1 MTHRPVALV
10 VDDEDDIRSVLT
22 ELLEHAG
29 LDVTSAADGNAA
41 VEQFGRIRPALVL
54 LDINMPG
61 RGGLEVLPEL
71 RALDPAV
78 PIIILSGEGQISVV
92 VQAIQGGAYDYLAK
106 PIEPRVIMLAV
117 RRALAHRA
125 LVAEVAGLRQRAGAA
140 AGLRSQ
146 MGPGPEVERIV
157 EQVTQVAGS
166 GFTVLIQGETGTGK
180 ELVARAL
187 HLQSPRRER
196 PFVALDC
203 GAIPDTLIE
212 SELFGYEKGAFTGAD
227 RRKEGHFELA
237 DRGTLLLDEIGNLP
251 AATQGKLLRV
261 LQERQV
267 QPLGARQ
274 PRRVDV
280 WIIAASNASLH
291 EAAEAGRFRQDLY
304 YRLNEFTIALPAL
317 RERAGDIPYLAQR
330 FVEEAAMELGRP
342 ARRISPDALDT
353 LCRHPWPGNVREL
366 RNVMRQAVLRSGDV
380 IARDDV
386 ALGRSPVGARE
397 SAGPAGVP
405 LPLREVARA
414 AAAEAERRA
423 ICEAL
428 AAAGGNKSEAAR
440 RLSTDF
446 KTLHLKM
453 RELNISAR
461 DFSAQR

>member
-10 VDDEDDIRSVLT
+10 VDDEEDIRAVLT
-22 ELLEHAG
+22 ELLEREG
-29 LDVTSAADGNAA
+29 LDVAAAADGAAA
-41 VEQFGRIRPALVL
+41 VEQFGRVRPVLVL
-54 LDINMPG
+54 LDINMP
-61 RGGLEVLPEL
+61 RRSGLEVLPEL

-106 PIEPRVIMLAV
+106 PIDPRVLALAI
-117 RRALAHRA
+117 RRALDHRA
-125 LVAEVAGLRQRAGAA
+125 LVAEVAGLRHRAGGE

-146 MGPGPEVERIV
+146 MGPGPEVQRIV

-196 PFVALDC
+196 PFIALDC

-212 SELFGYEKGAFTGAD
+212 SELFGYERGAFTGAD

-237 DRGTLLLDEIGNLP
+237 DRGTLFLDEIGNLP

-274 PRRVDV
+274 PRRVDA
-280 WIIAASNASLH
+280 WIIAASNASLQ
-291 EAAEAGRFRQDLY
+291 EAAQGGRFRQDLY

-317 RERAGDIPYLAQR
+317 RERTGDIPYLAQR

-342 ARRISPDALDT
+342 ARRIAPDALEA
-353 LCRHPWPGNVREL
+353 LCRHAWPGNVREL
-366 RNVMRQAVLRSGDV
+366 RNVMRQAVLRGREL
-380 IARDDV
+380 IAREDI
-386 ALGRSPVGARE
+386 ALGS
-397 SAGPAGVP
+397 PAGAP
-405 LPLREVARA
+405 EKAAPAGAALSLREVARA

-423 ICEAL
+423 ICDAL

-453 RELNISAR
+453 RELDISAR
-461 DFSAQR
+461 DFSGQG